1 LVGSIPLAKQLA
13 KKAPPPIALI
23 EPRRVYGRRGWGR
36 KNRRESRKT
45 VLVALEYLAKGPG
58 TRPGAIE
65 QVQCWLLAID
75 PLLIE
80 AMTII
85 VSSIS
90 AIMIIKIVAIVG
102 HLLGG

>member
-1 LVGSIPLAKQLA
+1 VAGAARTGARAARLPCRSRYSG
-13 KKAPPPIALI
+13 AL
-23 EPRRVYGRRGWGR
+23 W
-36 KNRRESRKT
+36 
-45 VLVALEYLAKGPG
+45 YLAKGPG

-65 QVQCWLLAID
+65 QMQCWLLAID

-85 VSSIS
+85 VSGIS

-102 HLLGG
+102 RLLGG

>member
-1 LVGSIPLAKQLA
+1 
-13 KKAPPPIALI
+13 
-23 EPRRVYGRRGWGR
+23 
-36 KNRRESRKT
+36 
-45 VLVALEYLAKGPG
+45 LAKGPG

-65 QVQCWLLAID
+65 QMQCWLLAID

-85 VSSIS
+85 VSGIS

-102 HLLGG
+102 RLLGG